1 MAFLSISDRIGMHI
15 ASRYQSL
22 LVRLRE
28 PALSVML
35 ALQILIMFLAGPLQD
50 AGVRDRWIVNVSP
63 ILLGIVSLFLVSQRR
78 TARLIALLGFGLSGA
93 GLALETTLPAG
104 ILAAGAATASGLLFS
119 ATICWAVGRIV
130 FSDGRVTGHR
140 IRGAIVIY
148 LNIGLAFAF
157 LDHLLYRFNP
167 QAYAHM
173 DAQHSVGQM
182 LYFSLSTL
190 TCAGFGDIVGVHPL
204 ARSLATLEAVTG
216 QLYVSTF
223 IAALVGL
230 GASYRQRRLL
240 TPASGTPYDTPG
252 LSSSDP
258 DLGRARPQGPA
269 GITVP
274 NE

>member
-1 MAFLSISDRIGMHI
+1 MALLLISDRIGMHI

-50 AGVRDRWIVNVSP
+50 AGVQDRWIVNVSP
-63 ILLGIVSLFLVSQRR
+63 ILLGIVSLFLCSHR
-78 TARLIALLGFGLSGA
+78 TARLIALLGFGLSGI

-148 LNIGLAFAF
+148 LNIGLVFAF

-167 QAYAHM
+167 QAYAHI
-173 DAQHSVGQM
+173 DAQHSLGQM
-182 LYFSLSTL
+182 LYFSLSSL

-230 GASYRQRRLL
+230 NVSYRQRRLL
-240 TPASGTPYDTPG
+240 SRSEQKTQDTPG
-252 LSSSDP
+252 LSRSDR
-258 DLGRARPQGPA
+258 DLGRARPQDLA
-269 GITVP
+269 GITIP

>member
-1 MAFLSISDRIGMHI
+1 MALLLISDCIGTHI

-50 AGVRDRWIVNVSP
+50 AGVQDRWIVNVSP
-63 ILLGIVSLFLVSQRR
+63 ILLGIVSLFLCSHR
-78 TARLIALLGFGLSGA
+78 TARLIALLGFGLSGI

-148 LNIGLAFAF
+148 LNIGLVFAF

-167 QAYAHM
+167 QAYAHI
-173 DAQHSVGQM
+173 DAQHSLGQM
-182 LYFSLSTL
+182 LYFSLSSL

-230 GASYRQRRLL
+230 HASYRQRRLL
-240 TPASGTPYDTPG
+240 TRRERNTHDTPG
-252 LSSSDP
+252 LSRSDP

-269 GITVP
+269 GIAVP

>member
-1 MAFLSISDRIGMHI
+1 
-15 ASRYQSL
+15 
-22 LVRLRE
+22 
-28 PALSVML
+28 ML

-50 AGVRDRWIVNVSP
+50 AGVQDRWIVNVSP
-63 ILLGIVSLFLVSQRR
+63 VLLGIVSLFLVSQRR
-78 TARLIALLGFGLSGA
+78 TARLIALLGFGLSGI

-173 DAQHSVGQM
+173 DAQHSLGQM
-182 LYFSLSTL
+182 LYFSLSAL

-230 GASYRQRRLL
+230 RVSYRQRRLL
-240 TPASGTPYDTPG
+240 TRR
-252 LSSSDP
+252 SD
-258 DLGRARPQGPA
+258 
-269 GITVP
+269 
-274 NE
+274 

>member
-1 MAFLSISDRIGMHI
+1 MAFLSISVCIGMRI
-15 ASRYQSL
+15 ASRCQSL
-22 LVRLRE
+22 LVQLRE
-28 PALSVML
+28 PALSAML
-35 ALQILIMFLAGPLQD
+35 ALQILIMFVAGPLQD
-50 AGVRDRWIVNVSP
+50 AGVQDRWIVNVSP
-63 ILLGIVSLFLVSQRR
+63 ILLGIVSLFLVSQRT
-78 TARLIALLGFGLSGA
+78 TARLITLLGFGLSSI

-104 ILAAGAATASGLLFS
+104 ILAAGAATASDLLFS

-148 LNIGLAFAF
+148 LAFAF

-173 DAQHSVGQM
+173 DAQHSLGQM
-182 LYFSLSTL
+182 LYFSLSSL

-230 GASYRQRRLL
+230 HASHRQRRLL
-240 TPASGTPYDTPG
+240 TRRERNS
-252 LSSSDP
+252 L
-258 DLGRARPQGPA
+258 
-269 GITVP
+269 
-274 NE
+274 

>member
-28 PALSVML
+28 PALSAML

-50 AGVRDRWIVNVSP
+50 TGVQDRWIVNVSP
-63 ILLGIVSLFLVSQRR
+63 ILLGILSLFLVSQRR
-78 TARLIALLGFGLSGA
+78 TAGLIALFGFGLSGV

-173 DAQHSVGQM
+173 DAQHSLGQM
-182 LYFSLSTL
+182 LYFSLSAL

-204 ARSLATLEAVTG
+204 ARSLATLESVTG

-230 GASYRQRRLL
+230 HASCRQRRLL
-240 TPASGTPYDTPG
+240 TRRERNT
-252 LSSSDP
+252 L
-258 DLGRARPQGPA
+258 
-269 GITVP
+269 
-274 NE
+274 